1 MVIVILTLCIP
12 VTYRHHDEIESK
24 GVGMELTTMQ
34 ADRAAGVLLAQAC
47 GDALGVPYEFGRPP
61 VGEPQMIG
69 GGLGPYAPG
78 EWSDDTQMAVCIA
91 RVAAR
96 GDLTSP
102 AALDEVAAAFEGWL
116 HGGASDV
123 GNQTRVVLTQAGRS
137 DGPAA
142 QRLREASEQLHAR
155 NGHTAGNGA
164 LMRTGVVGLTRLDS
178 RETTARAARA
188 IAELTHTD
196 PLAGDSCVLWS
207 EAIRVAVTQGR
218 LDLISG
224 LDLIPE
230 ERRGQWSQWIHEAT
244 GVESKT
250 FCPNGFTV
258 AALQA
263 AWAAISSTDEGDD
276 SPVHLQRALAAAVHA
291 GNDTDTVAAIAGA
304 LLGARYGA
312 SAVPA
317 RWRREVHGWPG
328 MRARDLVSLGVQTAR
343 GGVGAGQWP
352 LTTAMASG
360 REPARAVPHPQ
371 DPGVLL
377 GTLADLHRTAELGVD
392 AVVSL
397 CRLGTDEAPASGVA
411 GRDHLEVWL
420 VDSNLPADNAHL
432 DFVLDDAA
440 AALQLLRA
448 EGKRVLLH
456 CVHAEQ
462 RTPSVAL
469 RYAVRLGADA
479 REAARAIQTV
489 LPSTRGYGR
498 LWEAAT
504 GGRR

>member
-1 MVIVILTLCIP
+1 
-12 VTYRHHDEIESK
+12 
-24 GVGMELTTMQ
+24 MELTTGQ
-34 ADRAAGVLLAQAC
+34 CDRAAGVLLAQAC
-47 GDALGVPYEFGRPP
+47 GDALGVPYEFATPP
-61 VGEPQMIG
+61 DGEPRMVG
-69 GGLGPYAPG
+69 GGLGPYVPG
-78 EWSDDTQMAVCIA
+78 EWSDDTQMSLCIA

-96 GDLTSP
+96 GDLTS
-102 AALDEVAAAFEGWL
+102 AAAQDEVAAAFEGWL

-123 GNQTRVVLTQAGRS
+123 GTQTRVVLTQAGRW

-142 QRLREASEQLHAR
+142 HRLREAAERLHAL

-178 RETTARAARA
+178 RETSARTARSL
-188 IAELTHTD
+188 AELTHTD

-207 EAIRVAVTQGR
+207 EAVRVAVLEGR
-218 LDLISG
+218 FDLISG
-224 LDLIPE
+224 LDLLPE
-230 ERRGQWSQWIHEAT
+230 ERRGQWSTWIHEAT
-244 GVESKT
+244 GVEPKT
-250 FCPNGFTV
+250 FSPNGFTV
-258 AALQA
+258 KAFQA
-263 AWAAISSTDEGDD
+263 AWAAISSTDEGDG

-291 GNDTDTVAAIAGA
+291 GDDTDTVAAIAGA

-312 SAVPA
+312 SAVPT

-328 MRARDLVSLGVQTAR
+328 MRAARDLVSLGIQTAR
-343 GGVGAGQWP
+343 GGVPQGSWP
-352 LTTAMASG
+352 RVEVMATG
-360 REPARAVPHPQ
+360 REPARAVPHPH

-377 GTLADLHRTAELGVD
+377 GTLADLGRTTELGVD

-397 CRLGTDEAPASGVA
+397 CRLGTAEAPAAGVA
-411 GRDHLEVWL
+411 ARDHVEVWL
-420 VDSNLPADNAHL
+420 VDSNLPSDNAHL

-440 AALQLLRA
+440 AAVKLLRA
-448 EGKRVLLH
+448 EGRRVLLH

-469 RYAVRLGADA
+469 RYAVRQGADA

-504 GGRR
+504 GRLAPVSSRG

>member
-1 MVIVILTLCIP
+1 
-12 VTYRHHDEIESK
+12 
-24 GVGMELTTMQ
+24 MELTTGQ
-34 ADRAAGVLLAQAC
+34 CDRAAGVLLAQAC
-47 GDALGVPYEFGRPP
+47 GDALGVPYEFAAPP
-61 VGEPQMIG
+61 AGEPRMVG

-78 EWSDDTQMAVCIA
+78 EWSDDTQMSLCIA

-96 GDLTSP
+96 GDPTSP
-102 AALDEVAAAFEGWL
+102 AAQDEVAAAFEGWL

-123 GNQTRVVLTQAGRS
+123 GNQTRVVLTRAGRW
-137 DGPAA
+137 DGPPAR
-142 QRLREASEQLHAR
+142 RLREAAERLHAL

-164 LMRTGVVGLTRLDS
+164 LMRTGVVGLTRLCS
-178 RETTARAARA
+178 RGTTAGTARA
-188 IAELTHTD
+188 IAALTHTD

-207 EAIRVAVTQGR
+207 EAIRVAVLEGR
-218 LDLISG
+218 LDLIPG
-224 LDLIPE
+224 LDLLPE
-230 ERRGQWSQWIHEAT
+230 ERRGQWSAWIHEAT
-244 GVESKT
+244 GVEPKT
-250 FCPNGFTV
+250 FSPNGFTV
-258 AALQA
+258 CAFQA
-263 AWAAISSTDEGDD
+263 AWAAISSTDEGDR
-276 SPVHLQRALAAAVHA
+276 SPLHLQRALAAAVHA
-291 GNDTDTVAAIAGA
+291 GDDTDTVAAIAGA

-343 GGVGAGQWP
+343 GGVAAGGWP
-352 LTTAMASG
+352 LVTAMASG
-360 REPARAVPHPQ
+360 REPARAVPHPH
-371 DPGVLL
+371 DAGVLL
-377 GTLADLHRTAELGVD
+377 GTLADLGRTAELGVD

-397 CRLGTDEAPASGVA
+397 CRLGTAEAPAADVQA
-411 GRDHLEVWL
+411 RDHLEVWL

-440 AALQLLRA
+440 AAVELLRV
-448 EGKRVLLH
+448 ECKRVLLH

-469 RYAVRLGADA
+469 RYAVRQGADA

-498 LWEAAT
+498 LWEAAL
-504 GGRR
+504 RRS